1 MQVLLLT
8 LWCRVDCTDLLTLQ
22 IQVLKLDK
30 QQPYV
35 STMYHRHCLS
45 KQIALWNSAKGYNI
59 FQKFSHTSL
68 IHRQGFEQGS
78 PGVYSWWWFY
88 LLKALTERLIE
99 MNHRAERRIRSPAR
113 FESRLK
119 QQSSVSCAQLKYGLL
134 FSVRTEALYAH
145 HTLKVQVENATVD
158 LYWHYECLQHYVQG
172 YGNIWKN
179 IQTTFHCFFL
189 VLVILWFRWKIY
201 ASVNYLSLKGTLGCF
216 NMLKLWDRAK
226 VKATLFAI
234 RLLKSLQGLSCFL
247 RGKKRCGLK
256 QCM

>member
-99 MNHRAERRIRSPAR
+99 MNHRAETHQISSQIWEQAKAAEQCILCTTQVWTPLLCKNRGAICTPHTESASGKCNGRSV
-113 FESRLK
+113 L
-119 QQSSVSCAQLKYGLL
+119 
-134 FSVRTEALYAH
+134 ALRMFAALC
-145 HTLKVQVENATVD
+145 TR
-158 LYWHYECLQHYVQG
+158 
-172 YGNIWKN
+172 IWKYMKEYSN
-179 IQTTFHCFFL
+179 HISPFL
-189 VLVILWFRWKIY
+189 SSACY
-201 ASVNYLSLKGTLGCF
+201 SLIPMKDLCICELLITERHA
-216 NMLKLWDRAK
+216 W
-226 VKATLFAI
+226 LF
-234 RLLKSLQGLSCFL
+234 
-247 RGKKRCGLK
+247 
-256 QCM
+256 